1 MTSGG
6 QSNHSQADE
15 SPHCRVGHDAGMDTV
30 SRANPA
36 ALRSAAPHQVSQQPY
51 GAELRSRT
59 KLVAQVLL
67 HGGADTRHLL
77 DPLGAQI
84 ATGRQSP
91 AECCHERATDANTQR
106 RQNVSHLR

>member
-6 QSNHSQADE
+6 QSNHDKADE
-15 SPHCRVGHDAGMDTV
+15 FSYCRVRHDAGSGPV
-30 SRANPA
+30 SNEIRTAEKSN
-36 ALRSAAPHQVSQQPY
+36 SPHQVSQQPH

-59 KLVAQVLL
+59 RLVAQVLL

-91 AECCHERATDANTQR
+91 AE
-106 RQNVSHLR
+106 